1 MKKRVLVIGAVALG
15 PKAACRFKRLQ
26 PSAQVTMIDKDS
38 LISYGGCGIPYY
50 VGGDIPEIK
59 GLYSTSAHVV
69 RDCDYFRNVKG
80 IEVFTEAEA
89 QSIDRRNRSVR
100 VHFIS
105 EQKTRDL
112 PYDDLVL
119 AIGANPVLPPIQGT
133 DLSGVHVVATLHHAE
148 SIKHAV
154 SKGEVERAVIIGGGA
169 IGLEMAEA
177 FADLWGIET
186 VVIEMMDQLLPS
198 AFGKDM
204 ALIVKNHMEEKGVD
218 IRLGERVARI
228 VGNGENRV
236 EAVETDHNRFP
247 CDVVIMAVGARPNS
261 RLAQEAGLA
270 VGRSGGI
277 LVDRRMR
284 TSDPHIYA
292 GGDCVEI
299 PHLVSGASVHMPLGS
314 LANRQGRVIGTN
326 LAGGS
331 AFFRGTVGTFCLKV
345 FDYGVARAGLTVA
358 QAADAGFDPV
368 HTVVV
373 QSDRAHFYPT
383 MELMY
388 IKLIAD
394 RRSRKILG
402 IEAAGTHGDAVKAR
416 VDAVASLLPQRPDI
430 DDISNLELT
439 YAPPFA
445 SAMDILNNASNSL
458 DNIIAGSHHP
468 IDVMDFLKAFKKD
481 QVRVLDVRNP
491 VQAGPFVKKYGDRWL
506 NINQDVLGC
515 SLDQV
520 PRDEPLMLVCGSGP
534 RSYEAQILLKNQG
547 INPNTK
553 NVQGGIGMI
562 LVTDPEFAP
571 AGYKKQ

>member
-1 MKKRVLVIGAVALG
+1 MSKRVLVIGAVALG

-50 VGGDIPEIK
+50 VGGDISELE

-69 RDCDYFRNVKG
+69 RNCDYFKNVK
-80 IEVFTEAEA
+80 EVDVFTEAEA
-89 QSIDRRNRSVR
+89 LSIDRRNRTVR
-100 VHFIS
+100 VNFMA
-105 EQKTRDL
+105 EGKQRDL

-119 AIGANPVLPPIQGT
+119 AIGATPVVPPIPGV
-133 DLSGVHVVATLHHAE
+133 DLTGVHVVATLHHAE
-148 SIKHAV
+148 AIKHAV
-154 SKGEVERAVIIGGGA
+154 TKGEVERAVVIGGGA

-177 FADLWGIET
+177 FTDLWGIET
-186 VVIEMMDQLLPS
+186 VLVEMMDQLLPT

-204 ALIVKNHMEEKGVD
+204 ALIVKNHMAEKEVD
-218 IRLGERVARI
+218 IRLSERVTRI
-228 VGNGENRV
+228 IGNAENRV
-236 EAVETDHNRFP
+236 EAVETENSRIP
-247 CDVVIMAVGARPNS
+247 CDVVIMAVGVRPNS

-270 VGRSGGI
+270 IGRSGGI
-277 LVDRRMR
+277 LVDQRLC

-299 PHLVSGASVHMPLGS
+299 PHLISGANVHVPLGS

-326 LAGGS
+326 LAGGAS
-331 AFFRGTVGTFCLKV
+331 FFKGTVGTFCLKV

-358 QAADAGFDPV
+358 QAVDAGFDAV

-373 QSDRAHFYPT
+373 QADRAHFYPT

-394 RRSRKILG
+394 RRSRKVLG
-402 IEAAGTHGDAVKAR
+402 IEVAGTHGDAVKAR
-416 VDAVASLLPQRPDI
+416 VDAVAALMQHGPDL
-430 DDISNLELT
+430 DDISNMELT

-445 SAMDILNNASNSL
+445 SAMDILNNAANSL
-458 DNIIAGSHHP
+458 DNIIAGYHDP
-468 IDVMDFLKAFKKD
+468 IDVMDFLEAFKKGTA
-481 QVRVLDVRNP
+481 RVLDVRSP
-491 VQAGPFVKKYGDRWL
+491 VQAGPWAEKYGDQWL

-520 PRDEPLMLVCGSGP
+520 PRDEPLMLICGSGP
-534 RSYEAQILLKNQG
+534 RSYEAQILFRNRG
-547 INPNTK
+547 INSNTK
-553 NVQGGIGMI
+553 NVQGGIGML
-562 LVTDPEFAP
+562 LVSDPDFAP
-571 AGYKKQ
+571 AGYRKP